1 MRREYLIL
9 QLLPYR
15 KLSDRIEMSFRYNYR
30 GGLQLNNAIRTK
42 FFIDNN
48 SDYTISLW
56 QKSVDTGRSII
67 TVPLKITIDG
77 KLKLLLLQELVR
89 GKWVEKSRSK
99 TTRSKPIPLYL
110 EHEND
115 FEISIVSCFGR
126 RVARTCELR
135 FL

>member
-15 KLSDRIEMSFRYNYR
+15 KFSDRIEMSFRYNYR

-56 QKSVDTGRSII
+56 QKSVGTGRSII

-77 KLKLLLLQELVR
+77 KLKLLLLQELER
-89 GKWVEKSRSK
+89 GKWVESRSK
-99 TTRSKPIPLYL
+99 TTRS
-110 EHEND
+110 N
-115 FEISIVSCFGR
+115 
-126 RVARTCELR
+126 
-135 FL
+135 